1 MGSKNDI
8 ELGILPL
15 FFKHYF
21 KKDFDSKIVKI
32 TKRKKN
38 KIIKD
43 RPLLTNSFDKS
54 TFQEIL
60 NNTICILKSEE
71 ENVYDCLSKTVIVI
85 KDEDG
90 KKEFKEKKIIYH
102 IISGRN
108 SNFIK
113 TMYITNEKQIKKDF
127 DESKELKILNK
138 EEFTTN

>member
-8 ELGILPL
+8 ELGILPF
-15 FFKHYF
+15 FFKHHF
-21 KKDFDSKIVKI
+21 KKDFDSKVVKI

-43 RPLLTNSFDKS
+43 RPLLRNSFDKS

-108 SNFIK
+108 CNFIK
-113 TMYITNEKQIKKDF
+113 TIYITNEKQIRKDF